1 MGKITNI
8 FSSHHRSDSVT
19 FRGELSALTDN
30 GITFTAFHRRWT
42 QLVTAIILTGDEIS
56 DSDLS
61 STLLQ
66 PHCVTN
72 TCSAFPTYIN
82 RLRDAH
88 KNDDNSYNWSN
99 CLNDL
104 LDLASRN
111 PTIDN
116 NRNTYVSGSRGIPTF
131 AANIDQQCNR
141 CARYNHSSSN
151 CFASFCDK
159 CHERIKGQH
168 HDIRDPSIC
177 RINPDHTQEVYG
189 LGLTPGARGSNPFTN
204 PNQHQP
210 YNRPTPNPS
219 TNRPPLYFPRGG
231 GRFGAAQ
238 RLRQNPTSTPA
249 FRRQQPQTAYAAS
262 INETTTP
269 APPASPADNWT
280 SDDQE
285 QYDAYLEQ
293 HHDAF
298 MASRDAAYNVAN
310 SQSDIEEESTEYAN
324 LAGVKRHH
332 DQM

>member
-1 MGKITNI
+1 MGATNGVDPVIIWRAQMGKITNI

-204 PNQHQP
+204 PNQRQP

-249 FRRQQPQTAYAAS
+249 FRRQQSQTAYAAS
-262 INETTTP
+262 TTETATT
-269 APPASPADNWT
+269 APSASPADNWT

-285 QYDAYLEQ
+285 QYDNYLGQ
-293 HHDAF
+293 HHEAF
-298 MASRDAAYNVAN
+298 MASRDAAYNVDN
-310 SQSDIEEESTEYAN
+310 S
-324 LAGVKRHH
+324 
-332 DQM
+332 